1 MREIFIER
9 GNKLLRIAIKEK
21 EKLVECYIEEDSNEP
36 FPGEIYKGVVKN
48 IVPAIKCAFVDIGH
62 EKNAYM
68 YIDKK
73 YNNVKL
79 KKGEEVLVEVVKE
92 ELGNKGAKVNN
103 FITLP
108 GRFVVLTN
116 ENTNISFSKKIEDD
130 AFKGYIES
138 NIKKPENIGILLRTN
153 AMEAELETINK
164 EIEELYEV
172 YKDIYDKWKYSLKPK
187 KLYGEGSIIYKIL
200 RDSVT
205 TETKKILVDSLEDY
219 NIVKDFIDHKLNA
232 EVHVELYEGHRN
244 LFDYYGIE
252 KEILSLRSH
261 KISLNCGG
269 YITIDKT
276 EAMHVVD
283 VNSGKNTSSK
293 SMEKTAFI
301 TNAEAAAEISRQI
314 RLRNLSGIIVID
326 FIDLNIDEDKNKIM
340 EILKEGF
347 AEDKNKTV
355 IYPFTQLNLV
365 QIARRRRGKT
375 IYDYIEEPCMEC
387 RGIGKRLKLSYISLL
402 IRNEILKVNSGDTIK
417 DIYIE
422 INPMYKEFIEGN
434 LLEFL
439 SSIGALDK
447 NVYISYLSN
456 TEYFKVEPLIFH
468 SQIENLKGYKVW
480 SKDSI

>member
-36 FPGEIYKGVVKN
+36 FPGEIYKGSVKN

-116 ENTNISFSKKIEDD
+116 ENTNISFSKKIEDK

-269 YITIDKT
+269 YIAIDKT
-276 EAMHVVD
+276 EAMYVVD

-375 IYDYIEEPCMEC
+375 IYDYIEEPCIEC
-387 RGIGKRLKLSYISLL
+387 KGLGKRLKLSYISLL
-402 IRNEILKVNSGDTIK
+402 IRNEILKVNSDNTIK

-422 INPMYKEFIEGN
+422 INSLYKEFIEGN